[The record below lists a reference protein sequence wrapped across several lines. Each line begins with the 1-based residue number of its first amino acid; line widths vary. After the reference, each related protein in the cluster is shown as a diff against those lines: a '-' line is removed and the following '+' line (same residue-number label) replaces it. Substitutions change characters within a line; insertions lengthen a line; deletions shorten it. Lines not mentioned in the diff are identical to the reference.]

1 MKKYLLCALA
11 ATMSLCATAK
21 NDNPV
26 LMNVNGKDVK
36 VSEFEYLFN
45 KNNTQQA
52 EPQSLD
58 QYLQMFIDYKLK
70 VADAEAAGIQNTP
83 EFEQEFVKFRN
94 ELSEPYLRDAAV
106 EDSLVLV
113 SYNRR
118 RDNVMVSHIMFK
130 SGDYAKADSV
140 RTAIV
145 EGKTSFE
152 DAARKFSVDRGSN
165 QRGGLMGSVV
175 PDRFPYAFEDM
186 AYNTEVGG
194 ISSVVN
200 SGIGLHIIRVESRK
214 PSEGEVN
221 ASHILLDT
229 RRLNAKQKEEAKAK
243 IDSIYGLA
251 VAGEDFG
258 ELARKFSND
267 PGSAARGGELGW
279 FGRGMMVAEFDSVS
293 FALADGEI
301 SKPFSTQFG
310 YHIVKRIGHRGLP
323 ELDDKLRKEIIGNMA
338 RDSRGAM
345 PLKARI
351 AQLRKQFG
359 VKVDDA
365 AVAKLKSAVAGG
377 YNAEAVE
384 ALKAL
389 NDLTVATVNGNK
401 ITFGT
406 ALPSLPETLGAQN
419 DIASAELFITN
430 KVEEAINNAVSEAYR
445 VQLLETT
452 PEFANL
458 VNEYRDGILLFDI
471 SNRNV
476 WDRATKDTEGLE
488 KFFNE
493 NRDRYVWS
501 EPKFKSFIIFAHND
515 SVLAKTLQ
523 YADSLSTDNPAQFVR
538 DMRQR
543 FGLDIK
549 IERVIAS
556 KGENQYTDYLGFGGA
571 RPETKERDRW
581 KSYAAYGGQ
590 VISQPQEAADVRG
603 AALADYQAK
612 LEKDW
617 MNDLHKKYKVKVNEK
632 VFNKLKK
639 KYNK

>member
-21 NDNPV
+21 NDKPV
-26 LMNVNGKDVK
+26 LMNINGKDVK

-83 EFEQEFVKFRN
+83 EFEQEFTKFSN

-106 EDSLVLV
+106 EDSLVQV

-118 RDNVMVSHIMFK
+118 RDNVMVSHIMFMSK
-130 SGDYAKADSV
+130 DYAKADSV

-145 EGKTSFE
+145 DGKISFE
-152 DAARKFSVDRGSN
+152 EAARKFSVDRGSN

-194 ISSVVN
+194 ISPVVN
-200 SGIGLHIIRVESRK
+200 SGVGLHIIRVESRK
-214 PSEGEVN
+214 PSDGEVN
-221 ASHILLDT
+221 AAHILLDT
-229 RRLNAKQKEEAKAK
+229 RRLDAKQKEEAKAM

-251 VAGEDFG
+251 VAGGDFG

-279 FGRGMMVAEFDSVS
+279 FGRGMMVAEFDSVA

-310 YHIVKRIGHRGLP
+310 YHIVKRLDHRGLP
-323 ELDDKLRKEIIGNMA
+323 ELDDNLRKEIIGNMA
-338 RDSRGAM
+338 RDNRGAM
-345 PLKARI
+345 PRKARI

-365 AVAKLKSAVAGG
+365 AVAKLKNAVAAG
-377 YNAEAVE
+377 YNADAVE

-389 NDLTVATVNGNK
+389 GDLTVATVNGNK
-401 ITFGT
+401 ITFGD

-419 DIASAELFITN
+419 DAASAGFFIAN
-430 KVEEAINNAVSEAYR
+430 KVDEAVDNAVADAYR
-445 VQLLETT
+445 AQLLETT

-523 YADSLSTDNPAQFVR
+523 YADSLSTDNPTQFVR

-549 IERVIAS
+549 VERVIAS
-556 KGENQYTDYLGFGGA
+556 KGENQYTDYLGFGGP

-581 KSYAAYGGQ
+581 KSYAAYAGQ
-590 VISQPQEAADVRG
+590 VINQPQEAADVRG

-617 MNDLHKKYKVKVNEK
+617 MNDLHNKYKVKVNNK